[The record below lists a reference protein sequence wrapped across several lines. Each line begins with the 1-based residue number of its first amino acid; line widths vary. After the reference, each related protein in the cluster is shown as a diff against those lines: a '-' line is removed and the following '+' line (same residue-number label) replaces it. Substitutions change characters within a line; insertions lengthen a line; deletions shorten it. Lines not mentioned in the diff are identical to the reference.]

1 MEEQC
6 LRSDVGDPAHYTGPY
21 QHLCTLDENVFGLIL
36 SFLSNQALT
45 KLHTATGDCYSNCE
59 PHLTQF
65 CCECGND
72 NPKILHNV
80 CRECESKS
88 GNYLPLADK
97 EMATSVY
104 GVKLRDLAEIPHYTS
119 TGRED
124 VTQYRR
130 VDLENYLVAKYGSKL
145 GWLREIACRDM
156 VERKIQ
162 EMEQQER
169 EEREAYME
177 SLAPGFAIYAQ
188 LIDLEETNKSL
199 LEQCSK
205 RFAALTSALKSRGLQ
220 LRPTFKPCEQFI
232 VAGDGNISDV
242 VDTTEEMRFLDIC
255 TDYPRRCQWKVQ
267 SGHHGNKAICEEA
280 KMELCIA
287 YLENH
292 RGLRL
297 PRKWEDCR
305 SRFEEVRRTRGIP
318 QCEGRYIYSE

>member
-1 MEEQC
+1 
-6 LRSDVGDPAHYTGPY
+6 
-21 QHLCTLDENVFGLIL
+21 
-36 SFLSNQALT
+36 
-45 KLHTATGDCYSNCE
+45 
-59 PHLTQF
+59 
-65 CCECGND
+65 
-72 NPKILHNV
+72 
-80 CRECESKS
+80 
-88 GNYLPLADK
+88 
-97 EMATSVY
+97 
-104 GVKLRDLAEIPHYTS
+104 
-119 TGRED
+119 
-124 VTQYRR
+124 
-130 VDLENYLVAKYGSKL
+130 
-145 GWLREIACRDM
+145 
-156 VERKIQ
+156 
-162 EMEQQER
+162 MEQQER

-220 LRPTFKPCEQFI
+220 LQPTFKPCEQFI

-305 SRFEEVRRTRGIP
+305 SRFEEVRRTGGIP
-318 QCEGRYIYSE
+318 QCEGRYIYSKMHLLSLRESTERISFAEAVYLLKVVGSRFCMDCVVLSSCNARK